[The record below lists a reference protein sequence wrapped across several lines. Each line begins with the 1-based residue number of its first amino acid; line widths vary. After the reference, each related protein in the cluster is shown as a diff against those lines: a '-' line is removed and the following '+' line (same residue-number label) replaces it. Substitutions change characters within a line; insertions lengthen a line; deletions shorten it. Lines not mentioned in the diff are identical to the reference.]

1 MDIKTIAEKLVA
13 YCRVG
18 DFAGAQAE
26 LYSTDAESF
35 EPSGWGPEH
44 TVGLDAIKAKGEQF
58 QSGIEE
64 VHSITVS
71 DPIIANETFAI
82 TIAMDTTMKGQ
93 PRMNM
98 LELCIYTV
106 KDGKIVKEQFLA

>member
-13 YCRVG
+13 YCRAG
-18 DFAGAQAE
+18 DFAGAQTE
-26 LYSTDAESF
+26 LYAPNAESF
-35 EPSGWGPEH
+35 EPTGWGPEH
-44 TVGLDAIKAKGEQF
+44 TVGLDAIKAKGEAF

-64 VHSITVS
+64 VHGMSVS
-71 DPIIANETFAI
+71 DPVIANETFAI
-82 TIAMDTTMKGQ
+82 TINMDVTMKGQ

-98 LELCIYTV
+98 NELCIYTV